1 MNTPRLD
8 PGMSPQSNNEQWLQ
22 QLPAIRRAL
31 LNEQRHIVVSSGSS
45 TVLDEAGI
53 ALVRDLLKIPGVKV
67 LSQQPASTDVILQR
81 FNKLLADIPVHNA
94 LERDAGRAEAIH
106 VFVVHDGPSIQ
117 NSDYTL
123 MARLVSDLP
132 GAHLRL
138 VVIVDTAV
146 SVQERVQAVG
156 RKGLHWAVGPSK
168 RSTQHWLT
176 GEATEPDAAL
186 VPPPS
191 FWSKPNT
198 SNKPF
203 AQTAIAASEN
213 LIGLTSSTPPRTAP
227 KALWIGLSAAALLA
241 IVVGIWLQVIDQPP
255 PSAIVTEPLNTPTP
269 STASAVSPRPAPTA
283 TSGTGTARVSGT
295 IDNTPP
301 SSPPQASRP

>member
-67 LSQQPASTDVILQR
+67 LSQQPASTEVILQR
-81 FNKLLADIPVHNA
+81 FNQLLADVPVDNA
-94 LERDAGRAEAIH
+94 LERDAGRPEAIH

-132 GAHLRL
+132 GAQLRL

-176 GEATEPDAAL
+176 GESTEPAASP
-186 VPPPS
+186 VAPPS
-191 FWSKPNT
+191 FSSEPTAAK
-198 SNKPF
+198 KPF
-203 AQTAIAASEN
+203 AQTALAASEN
-213 LIGLTSSTPPRTAP
+213 LIGLTPSAPPRAAP
-227 KALWIGLSAAALLA
+227 KGLWLGLAAAALVA
-241 IVVGIWLQVIDQPP
+241 VGVGTWLQVIDTPP
-255 PSAIVTEPLNTPTP
+255 PSAIVTEPITPPTSASEQAAP
-269 STASAVSPRPAPTA
+269 ASA
-283 TSGTGTARVSGT
+283 SGAGTARVSGT
-295 IDNTPP
+295 IDNAPP
-301 SSPPQASRP
+301 SSPPQESRP

>member
-1 MNTPRLD
+1 MNTQRLD
-8 PGMSPQSNNEQWLQ
+8 PGMSPQSNNEQWMQ

-45 TVLDEAGI
+45 QVLDEAGI

-81 FNKLLADIPVHNA
+81 FNKLLSDIPVDNA
-94 LERDAGRAEAIH
+94 IERDAGRPETIH

-146 SVQERVQAVG
+146 SAQERVQAVG
-156 RKGLHWAVGPSK
+156 RKGMHWAVGPSK

-176 GEATEPDAAL
+176 GEIAQPSAQPSAPP

-191 FWSKPNT
+191 FWP
-198 SNKPF
+198 
-203 AQTAIAASEN
+203 QTNPHAGIEQ
-213 LIGLTSSTPPRTAP
+213 STPVRSAP
-227 KALWIGLSAAALLA
+227 KALWVGLSVAALMA
-241 IVVGIWLQVIDQPP
+241 VGIGVWLQIIDQPP
-255 PSAIVTEPLNTPTP
+255 PTAIQ
-269 STASAVSPRPAPTA
+269 AAPVQ
-283 TSGTGTARVSGT
+283 SGTGTARVSGT

-301 SSPPQASRP
+301 SPSSLQESRP

>member
-31 LNEQRHIVVSSGSS
+31 LNEHRHIVVSSGSS

-81 FNKLLADIPVHNA
+81 FNKFLADIPVDNA
-94 LERDAGRAEAIH
+94 LERDAGRPQAIH
-106 VFVVHDGPSIQ
+106 VFIVHDGPSIQ

-146 SVQERVQAVG
+146 SAAERVQAVG

-168 RSTQHWLT
+168 RSNQHWLT
-176 GEATEPDAAL
+176 GEATEPAAPP

-191 FWSKPNT
+191 FWAESSAP
-198 SNKPF
+198 NKPL
-203 AQTAIAASEN
+203 AQAAMTASEN
-213 LIGLTSSTPPRTAP
+213 LLGLTPSTPARAAP
-227 KALWIGLSAAALLA
+227 KALWVGLAAAALLA
-241 IVVGIWLQVIDQPP
+241 IGVGTWLQVIDKPP
-255 PSAIVTEPLNTPTP
+255 PSAIVTEPLDNTSSSTSTTSPDPATP
-269 STASAVSPRPAPTA
+269 AASGA
-283 TSGTGTARVSGT
+283 GTARVSGT
-295 IDNTPP
+295 IDNAPP
-301 SSPPQASRP
+301 TSPPQESRP

>member
-8 PGMSPQSNNEQWLQ
+8 PGISPQSNNEQWLQ

-67 LSQQPASTDVILQR
+67 LSQQPASTEVILQR
-81 FNKLLADIPVHNA
+81 FNKLLADIPVDNA
-94 LERDAGRAEAIH
+94 LERDAGRPEAIH

-168 RSTQHWLT
+168 RSNQHWLT
-176 GEATEPDAAL
+176 GESTEPAAAP

-191 FWSKPNT
+191 FWSEPTTAK
-198 SNKPF
+198 KPF
-203 AQTAIAASEN
+203 AQTAKAASEN
-213 LIGLTSSTPPRTAP
+213 LIGLTPSTTPRAAP
-227 KALWIGLSAAALLA
+227 KGLWFGLAAAALVA
-241 IVVGIWLQVIDQPP
+241 VGVGTWLQVIDTPP
-255 PSAIVTEPLNTPTP
+255 PSAVVTEPITPPTPT
-269 STASAVSPRPAPTA
+269 SASERPAPA
-283 TSGTGTARVSGT
+283 SASGAGTARVSGT
-295 IDNTPP
+295 IDNAPP
-301 SSPPQASRP
+301 SSPPQESRP

>member
-1 MNTPRLD
+1 
-8 PGMSPQSNNEQWLQ
+8 MSPQSNNEQWLQ

-81 FNKLLADIPVHNA
+81 FNKLLADIPVDNA

-176 GEATEPDAAL
+176 GETTVPDAA
-186 VPPPS
+186 P
-191 FWSKPNT
+191 
-198 SNKPF
+198 NKPF
-203 AQTAIAASEN
+203 AQAALAASEN
-213 LIGLTSSTPPRTAP
+213 LIGLTPSTPTRAAP
-227 KALWIGLSAAALLA
+227 KGLWVGLAAAALLA
-241 IVVGIWLQVIDQPP
+241 IVVGTWLQVIDNPP
-255 PSAIVTEPLNTPTP
+255 PSAIVTDVTP
-269 STASAVSPRPAPTA
+269 SPDPAA
-283 TSGTGTARVSGT
+283 ASGTGTARVSGT
-295 IDNTPP
+295 IDNAPP
-301 SSPPQASRP
+301 SSPPQESRP

>member
-8 PGMSPQSNNEQWLQ
+8 LDMSPPSANEQWMQ

-31 LNEQRHIVVSSGSS
+31 LNEHRHIVLSSGSS
-45 TVLDEAGI
+45 QVLDEAGI

-81 FNKLLADIPVHNA
+81 FNKLLADIPVQNA
-94 LERDAGRAEAIH
+94 LERDAGRTEAIH

-138 VVIVDTAV
+138 IVIVDTAV
-146 SVQERVQAVG
+146 AVHDRVQAVG
-156 RKGLHWAVGPSK
+156 RKALHWAVGPSK

-176 GEATEPDAAL
+176 GEPNPPSTEPAQ
-186 VPPPS
+186 PPA
-191 FWSKPNT
+191 FWTQQGSSPH
-198 SNKPF
+198 KPF
-203 AQTAIAASEN
+203 AQSAQAASN
-213 LIGLTSSTPPRTAP
+213 HLMGMADSPPKQTAP
-227 KALWIGLSAAALLA
+227 KALWLGLAVAAVMA
-241 IVVGIWLQVIDQPP
+241 VGMGVWLQVIDQPP
-255 PSAIVTEPLNTPTP
+255 PSALVTEPVLTP
-269 STASAVSPRPAPTA
+269 A
-283 TSGTGTARVSGT
+283 TTGTGTSRVSGN
-295 IDNTPP
+295 IVNNQ
-301 SSPPQASRP
+301 SPQESRP

>member
-81 FNKLLADIPVHNA
+81 FNKLLADIPVDNA

-176 GEATEPDAAL
+176 GEATVPDAA
-186 VPPPS
+186 P
-191 FWSKPNT
+191 
-198 SNKPF
+198 NKPF
-203 AQTAIAASEN
+203 AQAALAASEN
-213 LIGLTSSTPPRTAP
+213 LIGLTPSTPTRAAP
-227 KALWIGLSAAALLA
+227 KGLWVGLAAAALLA
-241 IVVGIWLQVIDQPP
+241 IGVGTWLQVIDNPP
-255 PSAIVTEPLNTPTP
+255 PSAIVTDVTP
-269 STASAVSPRPAPTA
+269 SPDPAA
-283 TSGTGTARVSGT
+283 ASGTGTARVSGT
-295 IDNTPP
+295 IDNAPP
-301 SSPPQASRP
+301 SSPPQESRP

>member
-1 MNTPRLD
+1 MNTPRLE
-8 PGMSPQSNNEQWLQ
+8 PGVSPQSNNEQWLQ

-31 LNEQRHIVVSSGSS
+31 LNEHRHIVLTSGSS

-81 FNKLLADIPVHNA
+81 FNKLLADMSVDNA
-94 LERDAGRAEAIH
+94 LERDAGRPEAIH

-138 VVIVDTAV
+138 VVIADTAM
-146 SVQERVQAVG
+146 SAQERVQAVG

-168 RSTQHWLT
+168 RSNQHWLT
-176 GEATEPDAAL
+176 GETTHEPAA
-186 VPPPS
+186 PTTASTPPS
-191 FWSKPNT
+191 FWPQEHLT
-198 SNKPF
+198 
-203 AQTAIAASEN
+203 
-213 LIGLTSSTPPRTAP
+213 GLPPSAPQRRAP
-227 KALWIGLSAAALLA
+227 KALWIGLAAAA
-241 IVVGIWLQVIDQPP
+241 FMAVGVGTWLQIIDQAP
-255 PSAIVTEPLNTPTP
+255 PSAIVTESVDTPAAQ
-269 STASAVSPRPAPTA
+269 SASAQAPVTA
-283 TSGTGTARVSGT
+283 TGAGTARVSGT
-295 IDNTPP
+295 IDH
-301 SSPPQASRP
+301 SPPTQESRP